1 MFIKMDVREYL
12 EESGCE
18 IEDIVMC
25 DKEVVCVYVRSDGEG
40 GSVGCKYVDGSY
52 SVVGLGRD
60 CMCDYKYM
68 FSRVM
73 SW

>member
-1 MFIKMDVREYL
+1 MFIKMSVNEYL
-12 EESGCE
+12 EMSGCE
-18 IEDIVMC
+18 VEDISMS
-25 DKEVVCVYVRSDGEG
+25 DKEVVCVYMRSDGEG
-40 GSVGCKYVDGSY
+40 GSVGCKYEDGSY

-73 SW
+73 SY

>member
-1 MFIKMDVREYL
+1 MFIKMSVNEYL
-12 EESGCE
+12 EMSGCE
-18 IEDIVMC
+18 IEDISMSE
-25 DKEVVCVYVRSDGEG
+25 KEVVCVYMRSDGEG
-40 GSVGCKYVDGSY
+40 GSVGCRYVDGSY

-73 SW
+73 GY

>member
-1 MFIKMDVREYL
+1 MFIKMSVNEYL
-12 EESGCE
+12 EMSGCE
-18 IEDIVMC
+18 VEDISMS
-25 DKEVVCVYVRSDGEG
+25 DKDVVCVYMRSDGEG
-40 GSVGCKYVDGSY
+40 GSIGCKYEDGSY

-73 SW
+73 GY